1 MKTAIILGSI
11 LGLAH
16 GTAAFAAPYVEVE
29 SNSSFTGND
38 YTGGSIYSHG
48 GYEGEL
54 GENGSWFVQA
64 GPELVLT
71 DGAKSEVEFSG
82 KAGTSFDITES
93 TELYNEV
100 SFITGSE
107 TSYGVKAGVRYS
119 F

>member
-1 MKTAIILGSI
+1 MIKTAIIAGTI
-11 LGLAH
+11 LGFAH
-16 GTAAFAAPYVEVE
+16 GALAAPYVEVE
-29 SNSSFTGND
+29 SNSGFTGND
-38 YTGGSIYSHG
+38 YTGGSVYSHG

-71 DGAKSEVEFSG
+71 DGADSEVELSG

-93 TELYNEV
+93 TKLYNEV
-100 SFITGSE
+100 SFRTGDTTE
-107 TSYGVKAGVRYS
+107 YGVKAGVRYT

>member
-1 MKTAIILGSI
+1 MIKTAIIAGTI
-11 LGLAH
+11 LGFAH
-16 GTAAFAAPYVEVE
+16 GAVAAPYVEVE

-38 YTGGSIYSHG
+38 YTGGSVYSHG

-54 GENGSWFVQA
+54 GENATWFVQA

-71 DGAKSEVEFSG
+71 DGAASEVEFSG
-82 KAGTSFDITES
+82 KAGTTFDITES

-100 SFITGSE
+100 SFITGNE
-107 TSYGVKAGVRYS
+107 TSYGLKAGVRYS